1 MIIRDPFTRE
11 EKGLIILELMVNM
24 DFLVYET
31 GSFCKTLDGMGFLA
45 LYANEK
51 FFRDGHVKRQTT
63 MTNLCFEG
71 EKVLRLLNLSLDII
85 TIRKPKQSKFRK
97 ICEPPYAS
105 KFEVFLSTS
114 SCQDRYR
121 VKKNLIAKI

>member
-1 MIIRDPFTRE
+1 
-11 EKGLIILELMVNM
+11 
-24 DFLVYET
+24 
-31 GSFCKTLDGMGFLA
+31 MGFLA

-97 ICEPPYAS
+97 ICEAPSTS

-121 VKKNLIAKI
+121 VKKISSQKFENNLTHSDLDIFFQHQINQMPQS

>member
-1 MIIRDPFTRE
+1 
-11 EKGLIILELMVNM
+11 MVNM

-97 ICEPPYAS
+97 ILRRRLRA
-105 KFEVFLSTS
+105 KL
-114 SCQDRYR
+114 RYF
-121 VKKNLIAKI
+121 